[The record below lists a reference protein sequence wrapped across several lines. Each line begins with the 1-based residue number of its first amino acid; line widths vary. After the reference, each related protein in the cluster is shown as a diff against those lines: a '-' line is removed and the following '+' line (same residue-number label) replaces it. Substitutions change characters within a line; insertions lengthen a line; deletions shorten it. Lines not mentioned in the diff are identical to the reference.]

1 MLHSLRGT
9 IVLMGKARQWDS
21 EEAVTLCLQ
30 SRIRETSMNAD
41 AQLTFPLS
49 LLFSL
54 GLTPRDGTTYL

>member
-1 MLHSLRGT
+1 MLHSLSGP
-9 IVLMGKARQWDS
+9 MGKARQWGS

-54 GLTPRDGTTYL
+54 GLTPWDGTHLPLV